1 MAEDAE
7 TAPAFFEPDSS
18 RPADPVAAVVSCI
31 EQRAQVLLLN
41 GPALSAEF
49 FDLSTG
55 VAGELMQKLTNYG
68 IRMAGV
74 VPDLR
79 AQSPRFREF
88 AREPNAGRQVRFFT
102 TRQEAKAWLESF

>member
-1 MAEDAE
+1 LAEDAE

-18 RPADPVAAVVSCI
+18 RPADPVAAAVSCV
-31 EQRAQVLLLN
+31 EQRARALLLD
-41 GPALSAEF
+41 GLALSAAF

-55 VAGELMQKLTNYG
+55 VAGELMQKLTNYD

-74 VPDLR
+74 VPDLL

-88 AREPNAGRQVRFFT
+88 VREANAGTQVRFFT
-102 TRQEAKAWLESF
+102 TRQEAKAWLESL